1 MSLKPQAICPVPQET
16 VRVARAAYP
25 KGNLY
30 LQMRE
35 VLGSIYAD
43 EDFADLFP
51 KEGPPTDRS
60 VAFSRS
66 DRAAISGAPVRSAS
80 GGCCAW
86 KARLEISARS
96 RFDRPRLRRL
106 GALRISLTP

>member
-35 VLGSIYAD
+35 ALGSIYTD
-43 EDFADLFP
+43 EDFVDLFP
-51 KEGPPTDRS
+51 KEGQPTDRS
-60 VAFSRS
+60 VAFSS
-66 DRAAISGAPVRSAS
+66 CYRAAISGEP
-80 GGCCAW
+80 
-86 KARLEISARS
+86 L
-96 RFDRPRLRRL
+96 
-106 GALRISLTP
+106 